1 MKKYNEIIKE
11 LREDREPKPSQKE
24 FATLLETTQQYYSE
38 YENSKRPLPIEHLK
52 NLCVF
57 L

>member
-24 FATLLETTQQYYSE
+24 FAKLLGTTQQY
-38 YENSKRPLPIEHLK
+38 
-52 NLCVF
+52 
-57 L
+57 